1 MGHPHPPRSV
11 AAAAALTKAVCVP
24 VAAAS
29 AAAAAAAAALAPAR
43 GVSTCEGNSSG
54 AHARMVSGGISG
66 ARLRASRA
74 MGGRPGGRR
83 EWAEYTP
90 PLVATLDELNL
101 GEVALATGSG
111 GGCPGVGG
119 LANRAPLARGA
130 QRAPLLLCGA
140 PAAAPVPRPAVGRRR
155 RCSEARGGI
164 GGKAG
169 REDAE
174 RPGRRPRREQRRR
187 PHGSARRRGCAL
199 VRHFGVQGKKRALCG
214 RLLSKQA
221 PLLSPQGY

>member
-1 MGHPHPPRSV
+1 M
-11 AAAAALTKAVCVP
+11 
-24 VAAAS
+24 
-29 AAAAAAAAALAPAR
+29 
-43 GVSTCEGNSSG
+43 
-54 AHARMVSGGISG
+54 
-66 ARLRASRA
+66 RASRA

-221 PLLSPQGY
+221 PLLSPQGYWARRVVKRCFSALLVGATWGRLYPTDPTQGACTDVLRTILSSLFLSTSLN